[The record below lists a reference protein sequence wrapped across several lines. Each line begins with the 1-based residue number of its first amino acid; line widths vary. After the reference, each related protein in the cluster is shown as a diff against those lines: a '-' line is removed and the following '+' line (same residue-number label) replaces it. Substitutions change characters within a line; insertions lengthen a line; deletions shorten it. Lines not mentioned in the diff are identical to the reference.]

1 MGFKNESQLRGLFS
15 KNATQRL
22 YRIEAALG
30 GTDGLPDTFA
40 LPGGAMRF
48 AELKKG
54 EVSRMG
60 TLRYRVRSSQVDT
73 LPKMVEDGASGVFAV
88 AQVGSFYV
96 RVFDVG
102 APGALDGKVELF
114 HLETEGGVKIRR
126 RGAILGV
133 EVQWIIYGAK
143 AYETLKAMGMA
154 D

>member
-1 MGFKNESQLRGLFS
+1 MSFKNESQLRGLFN
-15 KNATQRL
+15 KNATVNL

-54 EVSRMG
+54 EVSVMG
-60 TLRYRVRSSQVDT
+60 TLRYRVRSSQSEI
-73 LPKMVEDGASGVFAV
+73 LPRMIKDGAQGIFAV
-88 AQVGSFYV
+88 AQIGSPYV
-96 RVFDVG
+96 RVFDVE
-102 APGALDGKVELF
+102 APGALAGKVELLF
-114 HLETEGGVKIRR
+114 LEGEAGVKIRR

-133 EVQWIIYGAK
+133 DVQWIIYGPK
-143 AYETLKAMGMA
+143 AYETLKTMGMA